1 MQKQQNLEGK
11 CNSLRNSSFC
21 KNSPPGTNPSALRPS
36 CRPLAGA
43 HWVLCRCQ
51 WPAPNLS
58 PSPGAAVLSQEKLTA
73 RLVPPESHQPVLPLV
88 AVKSHFIWCLEQ
100 SGSAGCLH
108 LGFFPQQGSAKTAPP
123 PPSGACTHG
132 CWERDGRLTPL
143 QRAAGPS
150 ELLPSPAEQQQQQ
163 PCCSEPSQGL
173 PYVTLGLLVSYSQLK
188 HRLKSSRT
196 PKLKCPQEWN
206 HRGQKLGQGVV
217 SASPRTASPECNIP
231 PQHVRAKAC
240 WTLLP

>member
-1 MQKQQNLEGK
+1 MSRAAGIHVSSEVHSESPMQKQQNLEGK

-123 PPSGACTHG
+123 PPPIWCLHPWVLGEG
-132 CWERDGRLTPL
+132 WEADPAAASC
-143 QRAAGPS
+143 RAIRAS
-150 ELLPSPAEQQQQQ
+150 AQ
-163 PCCSEPSQGL
+163 PG
-173 PYVTLGLLVSYSQLK
+173 
-188 HRLKSSRT
+188 
-196 PKLKCPQEWN
+196 
-206 HRGQKLGQGVV
+206 
-217 SASPRTASPECNIP
+217 
-231 PQHVRAKAC
+231 
-240 WTLLP
+240 